1 MPSIVI
7 ECPHC
12 GAERVGFNIVA
23 EQERSSTIEDDYRN
37 DLRIWYDLAI
47 CSKCGW
53 AVIAVFSHMESNH
66 PKLPSPQQ
74 CPSDPENW
82 GFKLMVVWP
91 RLRPSRVP
99 DHLPEPLPNIFLQAE
114 KARKRGDWDASGAM
128 SRKTLDVATKLLMRD
143 VAGQHRNLGP
153 RIDALAKAGRLTND
167 LQKWAHHVRLEGN
180 DAAHDE
186 DPFTGPEAEELLDF
200 TELFLTYVYSLPG
213 RLKDKM
219 KSPL

>member
-1 MPSIVI
+1 
-7 ECPHC
+7 
-12 GAERVGFNIVA
+12 
-23 EQERSSTIEDDYRN
+23 
-37 DLRIWYDLAI
+37 
-47 CSKCGW
+47 
-53 AVIAVFSHMESNH
+53 
-66 PKLPSPQQ
+66 
-74 CPSDPENW
+74 
-82 GFKLMVVWP
+82 
-91 RLRPSRVP
+91 
-99 DHLPEPLPNIFLQAE
+99 
-114 KARKRGDWDASGAM
+114 
-128 SRKTLDVATKLLMRD
+128 MRD